1 MVQLRALW
9 RETVCSHAADVCP
22 VYNVRPHNGGTLE
35 SLRRNMCKGPTV
47 SKAPHMVS
55 WPSILTPV

>member
-22 VYNVRPHNGGTLE
+22 VYNVRPHYGGTLE
-35 SLRRNMCKGPTV
+35 SLRRKMCAALPTLRL
-47 SKAPHMVS
+47 
-55 WPSILTPV
+55 LTWFPGRPF